1 MNRVGRHSVP
11 TRNVV
16 RFSRHTLFSLVF
28 IVILAFL
35 SIYPAFYGLFFANS
49 YDGMVHIARIES
61 VFQAV
66 KNFRVPSLI
75 NFIGFGHQGLA
86 LNAMY
91 PWLTLLIFV
100 IPKLILHNVMLAFAS
115 GFFILNLITIFNT
128 YLLANYLSD
137 DRWVRWFGVIAY
149 QFNAYHLQ
157 VMYARV
163 ALGEAFGYAFLPLV
177 LLGMFKVWNREK
189 SGILYVAFGMSLIAN
204 SHVLSLVMVAMFIL
218 VVEIIRVLQI
228 KVSWTE
234 VRFLLYSALLA
245 LVMSIYAIYNIIVF
259 TLHNKMVS
267 PAPSVIALDPG
278 ISFSKMMSNDFTQ
291 SANGANMGFA
301 IMMLL
306 GILLISIPQI
316 RKHENWLSWILGSV
330 VMLILL
336 QDWFPWSRLIGT
348 PVQLFQFLMRFLVI
362 IAICITIGLMLFF
375 NQASTAVR
383 PFMVV
388 MALFIFFIGM
398 MGTYQLHQRFRE
410 NYLWAQ
416 GHTKPVAE
424 VETDKLHYLTSSNY
438 AANTGDRRLYEY
450 HLEKSNSA
458 GKVSYK
464 TTGAELIHLNNLRAN
479 FDFKGAESFKTLKA
493 TDQEAVYG
501 FKQKHAKVIKIPV
514 VGYKNVDFS
523 VKVNGKKTKFWRS
536 EGQLKAKLPAGR
548 SKVLVSVANSSK
560 HIGLLIISIIGYL
573 FGIGSLVFLWMKR
586 EGYDGKAVDY

>member
-1 MNRVGRHSVP
+1 MP
-11 TRNVV
+11 TRNIV
-16 RFSRHTLFSLVF
+16 RFSGHTLFSLLF

-35 SIYPAFYGLFFANS
+35 SVYSAFSGHFFANS

-91 PWLTLLIFV
+91 PWITLLIFV
-100 IPKLILHNVMLAFAS
+100 IPKVILHNVILAFAS

-128 YLLANYLSD
+128 YLLAKYLSD
-137 DRWVRWFGVIAY
+137 DSWVQWLGVFAY

-177 LLGMFKVWNREK
+177 LLGLFKIWNHEK

-204 SHVLSLVMVAMFIL
+204 SHVLSLVMAAMFIL
-218 VVEIIRVLQI
+218 VVEIIRILQI
-228 KVSWTE
+228 KASWSE
-234 VRFLLYSALLA
+234 VRFLMYSALLA
-245 LVMSIYAIYNIIVF
+245 IVMSIYSIYNIIVF
-259 TLHNKMVS
+259 TFYNKMVS

-291 SANGANMGFA
+291 SGNGANMGFA

-306 GILLISIPQI
+306 GILLISMSQI
-316 RKHENWLSWILGSV
+316 SKPENWSPWILSSV

-348 PVQLFQFLMRFLVI
+348 PVQLFQFLMRFLVLV
-362 IAICITIGLMLFF
+362 AICFTVGLILFF
-375 NQASTAVR
+375 NRTSTAVR

-388 MALFIFFIGM
+388 MSMFIFFIGT

-410 NYLWAQ
+410 NYLWAKK
-416 GHTKPVAE
+416 HTKPSIKVK
-424 VETDKLHYLTSSNY
+424 TDKLHYLTSNNY
-438 AANTGDRRLYEY
+438 EANTGDRQLYEY
-450 HLEKSNSA
+450 HLEKSNSV

-464 TTGAELIHLNNLRAN
+464 TSGAELIHLNNLRAN
-479 FDFKGAESFKTLKA
+479 FDFKGAESFKNLKA
-493 TDQEAVYG
+493 TDQEAVFG
-501 FKQKHAKVIKIPV
+501 FKQKHARVVKIPV

-523 VKVNGKKTKFWRS
+523 VKVNGKKTVFWRS
-536 EGQLKAKLPAGR
+536 EGQLKTKLPAGS
-548 SKVLVSVANSSK
+548 SKILVSVADSSK
-560 HIGLLIISIIGYL
+560 HIGLLVISVIGYL
-573 FGIGSLVFLWMKR
+573 FGIFSLILLWMKR
-586 EGYDGKAVDY
+586 GDYDDNVVDY